1 MIETKT
7 YHVEEQINQS
17 LKQVNE
23 TNNVHLFSVTE
34 QIDDIHMLNVFTHA
48 KQMDEKRS
56 YWSSTD
62 DDFTIVGIGS
72 AYELQATENHYDALQ
87 TEWMELLDRSFIH
100 NPYHVSGTGI
110 VALGGM
116 TFDPKKK
123 PTSLWNTFGVS
134 LLHVPT
140 YSIVQDQAS
149 FYLTVTCMID
159 QETNQADVSTLI
171 DEAEG
176 RIRSLGEKSEPSTQ
190 AYMLEKKELGAE
202 KWLDNVEKAIQFIRE
217 DRAKKIVLARE
228 MRIQLSDTVQ
238 IGSMLEKLHAL
249 QTNCFI
255 YAFDRGE
262 DCFIGATPERLV
274 RIEGEEMLSTCLA
287 GTAPRGRTKEE
298 DERIGSELLHDDK
311 NLEEHAYVV
320 QMITDAITP
329 YCTDVKL
336 AREPVLRPLKNLQH
350 LYTPVTATIKNEF
363 HIFDLIKSL
372 HPTPALGGVPSEV
385 ALAFMR
391 EHEELDRGWYG
402 APIGW
407 LDSNQHGEFA
417 VWIRSAL
424 VQDDE
429 VSLFAGCGIMRDSDP
444 QDEFEETNIKFLPIL
459 SVLEDEHDTY

>member
-1 MIETKT
+1 MIDTKT
-7 YHVEEQINQS
+7 YHVEERLNQA

-23 TNNVHLFSVTE
+23 TNSVHLFSMTE
-34 QIDDIHMLNVFTHA
+34 QIDEIHMLHVFTHA

-72 AYELQATENHYDALQ
+72 AYELQASDRHYDALQ
-87 TEWMELLDRSFIH
+87 AEWMELLDRSFIH

-123 PTSLWNTFGVS
+123 PTSLWNTFGVN

-140 YSIVQDQAS
+140 YSIVQDRDD
-149 FYLTVTCMID
+149 FYLTVTCVLD
-159 QETNQADVSTLI
+159 QETKQGDVLTLF
-171 DEAEG
+171 DEAEDCL
-176 RIRSLGEKSEPSTQ
+176 RTLNEKSEIERQSPVVQKNEIGT
-190 AYMLEKKELGAE
+190 E
-202 KWLDNVEKAIQFIRE
+202 KWLENVTKAIQYIRD

-228 MRIQLSDTVQ
+228 MRVQLRDTVQ

-255 YAFDRGE
+255 YAFARGE

-274 RIEGEEMLSTCLA
+274 RIEGEDMLSTCLA
-287 GTAPRGRTKEE
+287 GTAPRGKTKEE
-298 DERIGSELLHDDK
+298 DERIGLDLLQDNK

-320 QMITDAITP
+320 QMITNAITP

-336 AREPVLRPLKNLQH
+336 AKKPVLRPLKNLQH
-350 LYTPVTATIKNEF
+350 LYTPVTAKVKSEF

-372 HPTPALGGVPSEV
+372 HPTPALGGVPSDV

-417 VWIRSAL
+417 VGIRSAL
-424 VQDDE
+424 VQGDE

-444 QDEFEETNIKFLPIL
+444 EEEYEETNIKFLPIL
-459 SVLEDEHDTY
+459 SVLEDEDDTY